1 MGVQSGA
8 VREREGGEREN
19 RREREREQRAESR
32 EQGAESREQGAESG
46 EQGERKAVGERDGSN
61 QLAATGECGRER
73 PPRPTSG
80 LATPT
85 SHASA
90 RKAGWETCSTSP
102 VAAAAGDGQ
111 GDGGASSSPPSS
123 SSSPA
128 SSPPARAPWGPRS
141 PRLLPPAYASMTRG
155 GTPRASS
162 SRAIIGEKRRC
173 RKEAH
178 GGTPRASLPIC
189 RLVRDGCT
197 RVTRSSARP
206 SAALAADGGS
216 FRIEGGSWMRE
227 MPRLERERRGE
238 GGGGSGGG

>member
-1 MGVQSGA
+1 MA
-8 VREREGGEREN
+8 T
-19 RREREREQRAESR
+19 
-32 EQGAESREQGAESG
+32 
-46 EQGERKAVGERDGSN
+46 
-61 QLAATGECGRER
+61 AATGECGGER
-73 PPRPTSG
+73 PRPTSG

-90 RKAGWETCSTSP
+90 RKAGWETGSTSP
-102 VAAAAGDGQ
+102 VAADAGD
-111 GDGGASSSPPSS
+111 ASSSPPSS

-216 FRIEGGSWMRE
+216 LRIEGGSWMRE
-227 MPRLERERRGE
+227 MPRLERETR
-238 GGGGSGGG
+238 